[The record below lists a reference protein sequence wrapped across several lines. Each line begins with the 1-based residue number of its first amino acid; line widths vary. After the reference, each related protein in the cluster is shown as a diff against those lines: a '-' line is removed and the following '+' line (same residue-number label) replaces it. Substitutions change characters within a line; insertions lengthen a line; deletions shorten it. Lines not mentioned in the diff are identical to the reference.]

1 LVATVDFTRY
11 VLFLIWFPLTVLQL
25 FVHLFAEHS
34 GDIILEDTSPE
45 STAAFLNRQFVC
57 WFNRI
62 VSTGYRKSLETF
74 DLYRLELPMTGQPL
88 FHEWHEIY
96 RPRAEKYYEKFREAK
111 IKTAF
116 DASYGDPLL
125 ISDSTPLLGDE
136 KGILRTQALRDK
148 SVIEGYGSTSDFRKA
163 ETEAKKDI
171 PIKNAPIPPS
181 IVSVLFSIYFTIC

>member
-1 LVATVDFTRY
+1 
-11 VLFLIWFPLTVLQL
+11 
-25 FVHLFAEHS
+25 
-34 GDIILEDTSPE
+34 
-45 STAAFLNRQFVC
+45 
-57 WFNRI
+57 
-62 VSTGYRKSLETF
+62 
-74 DLYRLELPMTGQPL
+74 MTGQPL

-148 SVIEGYGSTSDFRKA
+148 SVIEGYGSTSDFRTA
-163 ETEAKKDI
+163 EAESKKDI

-181 IVSVLFSIYFTIC
+181 IVSVLFSMFKWSFLGATLVKLCSDILQFANPLLLK